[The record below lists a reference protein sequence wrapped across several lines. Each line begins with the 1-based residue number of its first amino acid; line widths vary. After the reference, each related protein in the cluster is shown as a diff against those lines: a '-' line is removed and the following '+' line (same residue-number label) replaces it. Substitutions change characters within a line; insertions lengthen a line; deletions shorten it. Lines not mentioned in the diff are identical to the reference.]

1 MLRTMETYPQSTHL
15 AKLSMAEIQVY
26 LKLWSWSSD
35 NNVIKLVQ
43 TEEHYLAL
51 QRSLQRGLS
60 PGL

>member
-1 MLRTMETYPQSTHL
+1 
-15 AKLSMAEIQVY
+15 MAEIQVY

-35 NNVIKLVQ
+35 TNVIKLVES
-43 TEEHYLAL
+43 EEYYLEL